1 MTPTEELKHEHK
13 IILLVLQGTEKQADL
28 PGGPNP
34 AVVGDMVEFFVNFV
48 DRCHHTKEEKHL
60 FPKMEEHGI
69 RHEGG
74 PIGVM
79 LHEHGQG
86 RSLVAAIKESLA
98 TGHDPAGLKK
108 NLLDYV
114 HLLQSHIGKE
124 NEVLFVMADKVLTEA
139 EQQDLSKAFAKVEA
153 EEIGEGVHEK
163 YHQLAHRLASE
174 QK

>member
-1 MTPTEELKHEHK
+1 MMTPTEELKHEHN
-13 IILLVLQGTEKQADL
+13 IILHVLKAAQKQVDQT
-28 PGGPNP
+28 GGPDP
-34 AVVGDMVEFFVNFV
+34 AIVSEMIDFFVNFV

-79 LHEHGQG
+79 LQEHGQG
-86 RSLVAAIKESLA
+86 RSLVAAMREGLA
-98 TGHDPAGLKK
+98 ANDTAAMK
-108 NLLDYV
+108 NHLLDYV

-124 NEVLFVMADKVLTEA
+124 NEVLFVMADKVLSDT

-153 EEIGEGVHEK
+153 EEMGEGVHEK
-163 YHQLAHRLASE
+163 YHELAHRLATE
-174 QK
+174 